1 MGFEEKTPLFSL
13 LQTVVK
19 AVELGWCMT
28 HQHDTGCI
36 VESAVTLIQRAV
48 CVRLSPSMG
57 FSTLAIPPTSN
68 IVERLFSVARAVLC
82 HERHRISPMMLGMIL
97 FLKVNSSSWDVATV
111 EQCL

>member
-57 FSTLAIPPTSN
+57 YVASFAAMAPGLCR
-68 IVERLFSVARAVLC
+68 VVARFQ
-82 HERHRISPMMLGMIL
+82 ESPRVSLR
-97 FLKVNSSSWDVATV
+97 
-111 EQCL
+111 